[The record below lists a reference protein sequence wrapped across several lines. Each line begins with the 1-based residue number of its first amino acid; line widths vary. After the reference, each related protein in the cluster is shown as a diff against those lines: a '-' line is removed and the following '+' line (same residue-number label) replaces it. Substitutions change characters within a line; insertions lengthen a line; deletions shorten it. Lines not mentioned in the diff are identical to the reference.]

1 VNDTTTTNTQL
12 ERFQAPDASSTGVEP
27 PSVACHPG
35 PPCCGT
41 GCAVC
46 VLDYWEPDESE
57 SETLAM
63 LDAIEQAQSQA
74 QRMIADLSD
83 PIE

>member
-1 VNDTTTTNTQL
+1 
-12 ERFQAPDASSTGVEP
+12 
-27 PSVACHPG
+27 
-35 PPCCGT
+35 
-41 GCAVC
+41 